1 MDLRSSLSPLGERQF
16 RFLFAGQL
24 ISLAGTAMAPIALAF
39 AVLDLGSA
47 SDLGFVLAAGW
58 APQIVFI
65 LVGGVWADRLPRNL
79 VIVAANV
86 VSGAAQSVIACL
98 LLLDRAQLWHLIALQ
113 VVRGVAT
120 SFFFPAS
127 AGIVP
132 HTVAATQLQQA
143 NALLRLSQNT
153 TNIFGALAAGALVAT
168 VGSGWAIA
176 FDAATYFASAAILTR
191 MRVRGPLAA
200 GQRSFIGELME
211 GWQEFVSRT
220 WLWTVVVAASVGN
233 LVWVGGQAVL
243 GPVVAKESLGGAAGW
258 GGVVAG
264 EAVGLVVGSLVALRW
279 RPERPLFTSVI
290 LLGATPLFLAALA
303 IPAGLPIVI
312 AVAAIAGFGL
322 EIFNVN
328 WITTMHEQIPD
339 EVLAR
344 VNSYDALGSFVFIP
358 IGLTVAGPAAD
369 AIGVAGALWA
379 AAGIAVF
386 AMLGALLSRDVR
398 QLTRLRAA
406 STSPLP
412 DAEPVPPPIR

>member
-1 MDLRSSLSPLGERQF
+1 MTARSHRFGPLREREF
-16 RFLFAGQL
+16 RLLFTGQL

-39 AVLDLGSA
+39 AVLDLGTA

-113 VVRGVAT
+113 IVRGIAT

-127 AGIVP
+127 AGVVP
-132 HTVAATQLQQA
+132 HTVAAGRLQQA

-153 TNIFGALAAGALVAT
+153 TNILGALAAGALVAT
-168 VGSGWAIA
+168 IGSGWAIA
-176 FDAATYFASAAILTR
+176 FDAATYFASAAVLAR
-191 MRVRGPLAA
+191 MRVRGSVDA
-200 GQRSFIGELME
+200 GERSFLRELTE
-211 GWQEFVSRT
+211 GWQEFTSRT
-220 WLWTVVVAASVGN
+220 WLWVVVLAASVGN

-258 GGVVAG
+258 GGVAG
-264 EAVGLVVGSLVALRW
+264 ESAGLVVGSLVALRW
-279 RPERPLFTSVI
+279 RPGRPLFAGVI
-290 LLGATPLFLAALA
+290 LLGTTPFFLAALA
-303 IPAGLPIVI
+303 IPIGLPFMI
-312 AVAAIAGFGL
+312 AVAAVAGFGL

-358 IGLTVAGPAAD
+358 VGLTVAGPAAD
-369 AIGVAGALWA
+369 AIGASGTLWA
-379 AAGIAVF
+379 AAGIALVM
-386 AMLGALLSRDVR
+386 MLGALLSRDVR
-398 QLTRLRAA
+398 QLERLHAA
-406 STSPLP
+406 PGPVLP
-412 DAEPVPPPIR
+412 DAEPLPPPIH